1 MYLLERFHKLQKRAV
16 HVITFSSYFN
26 LSHSDPLFVKLH
38 VKILPIFRLY
48 EYNIGIFMFSFNK
61 ELLPEIFLLFIKNID
76 IYEYN
81 TRSKQG
87 SKQHFRVQYGRTS
100 FSHSLGTNQ
109 GHKLWND
116 LHVPS
121 NIKNCLS
128 LNSFKRKFKKNL
140 LLLQPLDRNWILH
153 LIMTSWLLPITT
165 ILLFSKY
172 NE

>member
-140 LLLQPLDRNWILH
+140 LLLQPLDRN
-153 LIMTSWLLPITT
+153 
-165 ILLFSKY
+165 
-172 NE
+172 